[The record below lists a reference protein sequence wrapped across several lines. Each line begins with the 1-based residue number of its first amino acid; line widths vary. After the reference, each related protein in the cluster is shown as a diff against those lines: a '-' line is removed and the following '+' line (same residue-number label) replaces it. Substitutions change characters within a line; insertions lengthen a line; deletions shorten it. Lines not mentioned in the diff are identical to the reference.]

1 MLRGFDIATGTVAGR
16 THALAGRASQDAHA
30 IRREKDRLVAVVADG
45 CGSGEQSEVGAC
57 VGASVVVTS
66 VLRAIEE
73 GLSLEQESTWRAVR
87 AQSVEAIRATAR
99 AMGGDL
105 EEVVKRCFLFTVV
118 GLAIAGERAAVF
130 AAGDGLVAVN
140 GEAMRLGPFP
150 GNAPPYLGHALL
162 SGNPGAQSDI
172 VVVRSLPAGE
182 VESVLLATDGAD
194 EWAGLENK
202 RLPGTQEHVGRLRSL
217 WEDDRYFDHPDAL
230 RRKLWRMNRP
240 VAKPV
245 WEERRMERETG
256 LLEDDTT
263 IVVVRRK
270 KNKLLP

>member
-1 MLRGFDIATGTVAGR
+1 MLRGFEIATGTVAGR
-16 THALAGRASQDAHA
+16 THALAGRASQDAYA
-30 IRREKDRLVAVVADG
+30 LREERGHLVAVVADG
-45 CGSGEQSEVGAC
+45 CGSGEQSEVGA
-57 VGASVVVTS
+57 VFGANVVVTS
-66 VLRAIEE
+66 VLRALDE
-73 GLSLEQESTWRAVR
+73 GESLGDERTWGLVR
-87 AQSVEAIRATAR
+87 ARSVEAIRTAAR

-105 EEVVKRCFLFTVV
+105 EEVVRRCFLFTVV
-118 GLAIAGERAAVF
+118 GLAIAGDRAAVF

-140 GEAMRLGPFP
+140 GEVIRLGPFP

-172 VVVRSLPAGE
+172 VVVRSLPSAE

-194 EWAGLENK
+194 EWPDLEKK
-202 RLPGTQEHVGRLRSL
+202 RIPGTSELVGPLRGL
-217 WEDDRYFDHPDAL
+217 WEDDRSFENPDAL

-240 VAKPV
+240 VAKPI

-263 IVVVRRK
+263 VVVIRRTK
-270 KNKLLP
+270 R